1 MTEKHK
7 SASEVWLGVKS
18 CLDDAIWPAWK
29 TVLGRMEKDPVKRK
43 TPEALDRI
51 ADKVLSHRAAART
64 KKAKKRQRARR
75 KTQRES
81 SI

>member
-18 CLDDAIWPAWK
+18 GLDDAIWPAWK
-29 TVLGRMEKDPVKRK
+29 TVLGRMERDPVKRK
-43 TPEALDRI
+43 TPDVLDRV
-51 ADKVLSHRAAART
+51 ADKVLAHRAQART
-64 KKAKKRQRARR
+64 AKAKKRQRARR
-75 KTQRES
+75 KAQRES